1 MSYTLDVSTKGNPEQ
16 AELARLI
23 HEKHRPIIYCE
34 GDAGTGKTFIA
45 LAAAFQLVFDKK
57 YKNIIYMRAPVEV
70 GSISLGYLPGEL
82 DQKFEPFLAPL
93 HDNINNLAKICKRNP
108 NELLQKVNPQVPQ
121 FIRGASYPNDT
132 IIIADEAQNFSMIEI
147 KTLLTRLADYT
158 KVVLLG
164 STNQIDRKG
173 MTKEHNAFMDSYHK
187 LEDLP
192 FVGYVKLEQSMRS
205 EFTKIID
212 ERLQI

>member
-45 LAAAFQLVFDKK
+45 LAAALQLVLDKK
-57 YKNIIYMRAPVEV
+57 YKKIIYMRTPVEV

-82 DQKFEPFLAPL
+82 EDKYKVFLQPIR
-93 HDNINNLAKICKRNP
+93 DNIENIAKICKRNP
-108 NELLQKVNPQVPQ
+108 NELMQRIEPQVPGY
-121 FIRGASYPNDT
+121 IRGASISDA
-132 IIIADEAQNFSMIEI
+132 IIILDEAQNSSMIEI
-147 KTLLTRLADYT
+147 KTLLTRLSNYS
-158 KVVLLG
+158 KCILLG

-173 MTKEHNAFMDSYHK
+173 MTKEHNAFIESYSK
-187 LEDLP
+187 LSDLD
-192 FVGYVKLEQSMRS
+192 FVGYVKLTQGMRS
-205 EFTKIID
+205 DFVTIID
-212 ERLQI
+212 ERL